1 MLFSNFVDAYRHLS
15 IESFS
20 LFINTYKSEE
30 QQSFIDTYLK
40 PILIPRV
47 SGTENSRKVQNFII
61 KNFNKLGW
69 EVEQDKFKDQTPYGK
84 IEFNNIIVTK
94 NPNASKRLV
103 LAAHYDS
110 KLIMEKTPGDDR
122 KYVGATDSALSC
134 AILMH
139 LANKLDPFLMKK
151 NDNKTTLQLIFFD
164 GEEAFVN
171 WSATDSLYGSRHL
184 AEKWE
189 NTYTKNQKT
198 MLDGIEVL
206 VLLDLLGAE
215 ELSLVNFYPK
225 TSWMFKEMAKIERQ
239 LRNLKL
245 LKTSNT
251 ATNNNKMIFDEYSIY
266 TFRAHIDDDHIPF
279 LKRNVPILHL
289 ISYPFPDVWHTL
301 DVAIDLNT
309 VHDLNLIFRLFVAQ
323 YLDIDPSSS
332 VIKTHQEL

>member
-1 MLFSNFVDAYRHLS
+1 MLFYNFVDAYRHLS

-164 GEEAFVN
+164 
-171 WSATDSLYGSRHL
+171 
-184 AEKWE
+184 
-189 NTYTKNQKT
+189 
-198 MLDGIEVL
+198 DGIEVL
-206 VLLDLLGAE
+206 VLLDLLGAK

-301 DVAIDLNT
+301 DDDFSAIDLNT

>member
-1 MLFSNFVDAYRHLS
+1 MLFYNFVDAYRHLS

-164 GEEAFVN
+164 
-171 WSATDSLYGSRHL
+171 
-184 AEKWE
+184 
-189 NTYTKNQKT
+189 
-198 MLDGIEVL
+198 DGIEVL
-206 VLLDLLGAE
+206 VLLDLLGAK